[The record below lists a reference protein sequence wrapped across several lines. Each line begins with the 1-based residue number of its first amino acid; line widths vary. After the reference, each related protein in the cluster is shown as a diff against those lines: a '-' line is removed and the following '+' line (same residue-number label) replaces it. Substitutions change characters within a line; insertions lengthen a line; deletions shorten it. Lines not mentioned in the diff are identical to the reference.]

1 MNEIINIVLLTLM
14 CATAIA
20 VIRIGNL
27 FAVVILLGVFSF
39 LSALLFLTLD
49 APDVAFTEAAVG
61 AGIST
66 LLFLGTLAL
75 TARYEAQETK
85 IHILPLLVTL
95 ATALLLF
102 YASTD
107 MPLFGDPQGPV
118 HNHVAPYYLQQTPAD
133 IDIPNAVTAVLA
145 SYRGFDTLGEVIVI
159 LTAAIG
165 VLVLIGAKRDVP
177 RNLESRS
184 GGKEGKR
191 G

>member
-1 MNEIINIVLLTLM
+1 
-14 CATAIA
+14 
-20 VIRIGNL
+20 
-27 FAVVILLGVFSF
+27 
-39 LSALLFLTLD
+39 
-49 APDVAFTEAAVG
+49 
-61 AGIST
+61 
-66 LLFLGTLAL
+66 
-75 TARYEAQETK
+75 
-85 IHILPLLVTL
+85 
-95 ATALLLF
+95 
-102 YASTD
+102 
-107 MPLFGDPQGPV
+107 
-118 HNHVAPYYLQQTPAD
+118 LQQTPAD